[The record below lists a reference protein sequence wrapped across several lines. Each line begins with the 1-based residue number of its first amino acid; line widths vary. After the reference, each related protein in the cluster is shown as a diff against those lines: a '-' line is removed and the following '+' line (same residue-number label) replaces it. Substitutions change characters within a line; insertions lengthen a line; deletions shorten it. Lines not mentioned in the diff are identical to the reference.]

1 MSRKTS
7 FKELLFR
14 ELNSRNCFGQSK
26 YDAKLESIKCGNK
39 GKLEGIYS
47 KKTMSDYKKIA
58 EQFSHWQKEKGYNFK
73 SLSDVKE
80 KDIISYLTDRK
91 QQNKSSWTLSHDLS
105 ALNKIFHT
113 SITKKQAELP
123 QRKIS
128 NIKNNR
134 GFGSNYRIS
143 TYKKNKAIIDFISSC
158 GVRRQSLT
166 TLTPSHAIRNSN
178 NIIIGFTVK
187 EKGGKVRNC
196 YVLNG
201 KQKEVTDFVNSHIET
216 KGNKPFWNKIDQN
229 LNTHW
234 YRGEYAKSLYNDL
247 VLAKKNQIDY
257 FNGYYNTFINQNK
270 LNKATANYGEK
281 SKGYDTA
288 ILGIVSQNLGHNR
301 IDVVMNNYLDKF

>member
-26 YDAKLESIKCGNK
+26 YNAKQESIKNGSK
-39 GKLEGIYS
+39 GKLDGIYS
-47 KKTMSDYKKIA
+47 KKTMSDYKKVA
-58 EQFSHWQKEKGYNFK
+58 EQFTHWQKEKGYHFK

-91 QQNKSSWTLSHDLS
+91 QQNKSAWTLSHDLS
-105 ALNKIFHT
+105 ALNKIFNT
-113 SITKKQAELP
+113 SITKEQAELP
-123 QRKIS
+123 QRKNA

-134 GFGSNYRIS
+134 GLGNNYRVS
-143 TYKKNKAIIDFISSC
+143 TYKKNKDITDFISSC

-166 TLTPSHAIRNSN
+166 TLTPDKAIRNKD
-178 NIIIGFTVK
+178 NIVIGFSVI
-187 EKGGKVRNC
+187 EKGGKNRNC

-201 KQKEVTDFVNSHIET
+201 KQKGITDFIDKHIEA
-216 KGNKPFWNKIDQN
+216 KGNKPFWNKIDKN

-234 YRGEYAKSLYNDL
+234 YRAEYARNLYNDL
-247 VLAKKNQIDY
+247 IFSKNNKADY
-257 FNGYYNTFINQNK
+257 FNGYYDIFISQEK
-270 LNKATANYGEK
+270 LNKATKNYGEI
-281 SKGYDTA
+281 SKGYD
-288 ILGIVSQNLGHNR
+288 IELLGIVSQNLGHNR